1 MDISRRFLL
10 MEYIFTQNKD
20 GHKKGEVIDLKPSDF
35 RLFYWQRKQVIE
47 PFFREQELEIKTNE
61 PIVTTPEQV
70 VEKPAR
76 KKVKKS
82 NL

>member
-1 MDISRRFLL
+1 MQ
-10 MEYIFTQNKD
+10 YIFTHDKD
-20 GHKKGEVIDLKPSDF
+20 GHRKGEVINLKPSDF

-47 PFFREQELEIKTNE
+47 PFFREQELEIETPE
-61 PIVTTPEQV
+61 PVVATPEQV

-82 NL
+82 SF

>member
-1 MDISRRFLL
+1 

-20 GHKKGEVIDLKPSDF
+20 GFKKGEVIDLKPSDF
-35 RLFYWQRKQVIE
+35 RLFYWTRKQVIE
-47 PFFREQELEIKTNE
+47 PFFREQEMEITHNE
-61 PIVTTPEQV
+61 PVVTTPEQV

-82 NL
+82 NF

>member
-1 MDISRRFLL
+1 

-20 GHKKGEVIDLKPSDF
+20 GHKKGAVIDLKPSDF

-61 PIVTTPEQV
+61 PVVTTPEQNT
-70 VEKPAR
+70 VETANKKKIAKR
-76 KKVKKS
+76 KHE
-82 NL
+82 

>member
-1 MDISRRFLL
+1 

-35 RLFYWQRKQVIE
+35 RLFYWTRKQVIE
-47 PFFREQELEIKTNE
+47 PFFREQEMEITHNE
-61 PIVTTPEQV
+61 PVITTPEQV

-82 NL
+82 NF

>member
-1 MDISRRFLL
+1 

-47 PFFREQELEIKTNE
+47 PCCREQELEIKTNE
-61 PIVTTPEQV
+61 PVVTTAEQNT
-70 VEKPAR
+70 VETANKKKIAKR
-76 KKVKKS
+76 KHE
-82 NL
+82 

>member
-1 MDISRRFLL
+1 

-47 PFFREQELEIKTNE
+47 PFFREQELEIETPKPVITN
-61 PIVTTPEQV
+61 PEQTT
-70 VEKPAR
+70 VETAKKKKIAKRVKP
-76 KKVKKS
+76 
-82 NL
+82 

>member
-1 MDISRRFLL
+1 

-35 RLFYWQRKQVIE
+35 RLMYWQRKQVIE
-47 PFFREQELEIKTNE
+47 PFFREQELEIETPE
-61 PIVTTPEQV
+61 PAVTTPEQV

>member
-1 MDISRRFLL
+1 

-20 GHKKGEVIDLKPSDF
+20 GHKKGEVIDLQPSDF

-47 PFFREQELEIKTNE
+47 PFFREQELEIETPE
-61 PIVTTPEQV
+61 PVITTPEQV

>member
-1 MDISRRFLL
+1 

-35 RLFYWQRKQVIE
+35 RLFYWTRKQVIE
-47 PFFREQELEIKTNE
+47 PFFREQELEITHNE
-61 PIVTTPEQV
+61 PVVTTPEQV

-82 NL
+82 NF

>member
-1 MDISRRFLL
+1 

-47 PFFREQELEIKTNE
+47 PFFREQELEIETPE
-61 PIVTTPEQV
+61 PIVTTPEQNT
-70 VEKPAR
+70 VETAKKKKIARRVKP
-76 KKVKKS
+76 
-82 NL
+82 

>member
-1 MDISRRFLL
+1 

-20 GHKKGEVIDLKPSDF
+20 GHKKGDVIDLQPSDF
-35 RLFYWQRKQVIE
+35 RLMYWQRKQVIE
-47 PFFREQELEIKTNE
+47 PFFREQELEIETPE
-61 PIVTTPEQV
+61 PVITTPEQV

-82 NL
+82 NF

>member
-1 MDISRRFLL
+1 

-20 GHKKGEVIDLKPSDF
+20 GHKKGEVIDLKPYDF

-61 PIVTTPEQV
+61 PVVTTPEQNT
-70 VEKPAR
+70 VETANKKKIAKR
-76 KKVKKS
+76 KHE
-82 NL
+82 

>member
-1 MDISRRFLL
+1 

-35 RLFYWQRKQVIE
+35 RLFYWTRKQVIE

-61 PIVTTPEQV
+61 PVVTTPEQV
-70 VEKPAR
+70 VEKPSR

-82 NL
+82 NF

>member
-1 MDISRRFLL
+1 

-35 RLFYWQRKQVIE
+35 HLFYWTRKQVIE

-61 PIVTTPEQV
+61 PDVTTPEQNT
-70 VEKPAR
+70 VETANKKKIAKR
-76 KKVKKS
+76 KHE
-82 NL
+82 

>member
-1 MDISRRFLL
+1 

-35 RLFYWQRKQVIE
+35 RLFYWTRKQVIE

-61 PIVTTPEQV
+61 PVVTTPEQV
-70 VEKPAR
+70 VEKPSR
-76 KKVKKS
+76 KKVKK
-82 NL
+82 NNF

>member
-1 MDISRRFLL
+1 

-47 PFFREQELEIKTNE
+47 PFFREQEMEIE
-61 PIVTTPEQV
+61 TPEPAVTNPEQTT
-70 VEKPAR
+70 VETAKKKKIAKRVKP
-76 KKVKKS
+76 
-82 NL
+82 

>member
-1 MDISRRFLL
+1 

-47 PFFREQELEIKTNE
+47 PFFREQELEIETLE
-61 PIVTTPEQV
+61 PVLTTPEQV
-70 VEKPAR
+70 VEKPSR
-76 KKVKKS
+76 KKEKKS
-82 NL
+82 NS

>member
-1 MDISRRFLL
+1 
-10 MEYIFTQNKD
+10 MEYIFTNDKD

-35 RLFYWQRKQVIE
+35 RLFYWTRKQVIE
-47 PFFREQELEIKTNE
+47 PFFREQEMEIKTNE
-61 PIVTTPEQV
+61 PVLTTPEQV

-82 NL
+82 SF

>member
-1 MDISRRFLL
+1 

-35 RLFYWQRKQVIE
+35 RLFYWTRKQVIE
-47 PFFREQELEIKTNE
+47 PFFREQELEITHNE
-61 PIVTTPEQV
+61 PVITTPEQV

-82 NL
+82 NF